1 MTVDALLD
9 TNILIDLLRG
19 SSDAATWMQSQTSTV
34 FGIPVLVS
42 MELVNGVE
50 NARERQQVQQT
61 VAAYPVIHL
70 TADDSMWAQT
80 QHAAYKLSHN
90 VGIIDALIA
99 APAKR
104 LSVPIFTL
112 NLKHF
117 APLPDVRAIKP
128 Y

>member
-1 MTVDALLD
+1 MTIDALLD

-19 SSDAATWMQSQTSTV
+19 QPAAVAWMQAQTKTV

-50 NARERQQVQQT
+50 NAADRQQVQKALT
-61 VAAYPVIHL
+61 GYPVIHL
-70 TADDSMWAQT
+70 TVEDSVWAQS
-80 QHAAYKLSHN
+80 QHALYKLSHN
-90 VGIIDALIA
+90 VGIIDTLIA

-104 LSVPIFTL
+104 LSVPIYTL
-112 NLKHF
+112 NIKHF
-117 APLPDVRAIKP
+117 SPLPGVTVVKP